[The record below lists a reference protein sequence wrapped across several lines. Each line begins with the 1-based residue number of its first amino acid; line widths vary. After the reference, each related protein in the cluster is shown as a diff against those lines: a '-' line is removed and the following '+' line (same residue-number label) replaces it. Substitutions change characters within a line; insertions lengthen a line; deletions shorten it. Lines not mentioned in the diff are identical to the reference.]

1 MNLTTNT
8 RPSPTLIPG
17 QWTVHHTLSPSL
29 QEVKQQFEENT
40 RTQSMKLW
48 QVIRQVDSS
57 LGEVEAKKLA
67 EKYTVIQ

>member
-8 RPSPTLIPG
+8 RPSPTPTPR

-29 QEVKQQFEENT
+29 QEVKQQFEESK